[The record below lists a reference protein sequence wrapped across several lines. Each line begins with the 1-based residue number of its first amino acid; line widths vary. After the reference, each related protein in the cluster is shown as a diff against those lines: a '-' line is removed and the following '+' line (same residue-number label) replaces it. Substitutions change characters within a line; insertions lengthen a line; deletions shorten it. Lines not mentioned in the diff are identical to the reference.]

1 MTDLPSWGV
10 SAGTPTAEHY
20 RHFGEAEARGS
31 SAVYEDWALGIAADP
46 EVLALIDE
54 LPVPKRQ
61 ANLVFAAARV
71 HGVPTSP
78 WADARSAF
86 IDRWPAIRESA
97 LTHATQ
103 TNEAGRCAVLLPALA
118 AIPGPLALLEVGAS
132 AGLCLYPDR
141 YAYRY
146 TAADGTVAI
155 LEPETPSDVTLD
167 CELTDAAPPTGLPEV
182 VWRRGIDL
190 NPLDAADPATVDWL
204 EALIWP
210 EHDDRRA
217 RLRAAA
223 AVAASDPAPIV
234 AGDLN
239 ELIRDAAA
247 SAPADA
253 TLVVFHTAVLAYL
266 APEDR
271 ARFADT
277 MAAVDAVWI
286 SNEGAAVFPQWR
298 PADGGSDFV
307 LAVDGVATARTHPH
321 GRTYRGLR
329 TAVPHSTP

>member
-10 SAGTPTAEHY
+10 ASDSPTAEHY
-20 RHFGEAEARGS
+20 RVFGAREARGS
-31 SAVYEDWALGIAADP
+31 SATYEDWALGVADDA
-46 EVLALIDE
+46 EALALIDG
-54 LPVPKRQ
+54 LPRQKRQ

-71 HGVPTSP
+71 AGVPVAP
-78 WADARSAF
+78 WADARPRLLAL
-86 IDRWPAIRESA
+86 WPRIREVA

-103 TNEAGRCAVLLPALA
+103 TNEAARCAVLLPQLA
-118 AIPGPLALLEVGAS
+118 RIPGPLALLEVGAS

-146 TAADGTVAI
+146 ATPDGAVTRLDPAI
-155 LEPETPSDVTLD
+155 PTDVVID
-167 CELTDAAPPTGLPEV
+167 CAITDADLPTRLPEV
-182 VWRRGIDL
+182 VWRAGIDL
-190 NPLDAADPATVDWL
+190 NPLDPADPDTLAWL
-204 EALIWP
+204 DALVWP

-223 AVAASDPAPIV
+223 AVAASDPAPIR

-239 ELIRDAAA
+239 DLIADAAA

-271 ARFADT
+271 TRFHRT
-277 MAAVDAVWI
+277 MAGTDAVWL
-286 SNEGAAVFPQWR
+286 SNEGVGVFPEFER
-298 PADGGSDFV
+298 MLPPDHRHSFV
-307 LAVDGVATARTHPH
+307 LAVNGEPVALTHPH
-321 GRTYRGLR
+321 GRSYRGL
-329 TAVPHSTP
+329 